1 MQSEMWKLQPP
12 AFSRRLRGSKNR
24 ACPKKPPER
33 RLQARLPA
41 PQNRQNF
48 GRTKLAGHFRYAL
61 EAGKIALL
69 ENGRGAFQ
77 VEQEGQR
84 ERLAAIE
91 PHGLAR
97 LALPWDPLQSIAGA
111 AGLET
116 VGVAEEA
123 EGRPQ
128 PVVGDETKVAAA
140 QVACEF
146 GAADGTPGPG
156 EVLRF
161 PARAAGS
168 QNLPVQA
175 EGHAL
180 QPFSRQG
187 LHIVS
192 ETRILGA
199 VLIQRFAQRRGAVQ
213 EPQECVRNLHVTVR
227 SPDILVAAPFD
238 IVFQRAVEEGCEFAF
253 TRTEDAVDVVE
264 RRVHLGVGV
273 ERILLRQ
280 VGELPAE
287 APALCVELRRA
298 QPPEYGFGL
307 ANGIFHELLH

>member
-41 PQNRQNF
+41 PQNWQNI
-48 GRTKLAGHFRYAL
+48 GRTTLAGHFRYAL

-175 EGHAL
+175 E
-180 QPFSRQG
+180 
-187 LHIVS
+187 
-192 ETRILGA
+192 TK
-199 VLIQRFAQRRGAVQ
+199 
-213 EPQECVRNLHVTVR
+213 
-227 SPDILVAAPFD
+227 VAAAQ
-238 IVFQRAVEEGCEFAF
+238 VACEFAAADG
-253 TRTEDAVDVVE
+253 TPGPGEV
-264 RRVHLGVGV
+264 
-273 ERILLRQ
+273 LRFPARAAGSQ
-280 VGELPAE
+280 NLPVQAE
-287 APALCVELRRA
+287 TKVAA
-298 QPPEYGFGL
+298 
-307 ANGIFHELLH
+307 